1 MGANGEQLPEPDLS
15 RYHENRNKLSL
26 ELMAKYAGKYVAI
39 SPDGTRIIASG
50 DTEEEMEANVLA
62 AGIHPSQVVGDYIDE
77 PGVSW
82 I

>member
-1 MGANGEQLPEPDLS
+1 MSANGERPPPPDVS
-15 RYHENRNKLSL
+15 HYHENRNNLSL
-26 ELMAKYAGKYVAI
+26 ELMTKYAGKYVAL

-62 AGIHPSQVVGDYIDE
+62 AGIHPSQVVGTYVDE
-77 PGVSW
+77 PGTTL